1 MAARRGKT
9 DVNTLSVQDRRGERV
24 ASIKPSEY
32 PAWRKKWASDNGRVA
47 RRVGLVV
54 DTPGEGQRL
63 LDSAAALRR
72 LLASLPPGETTAHVV
87 ALCALPAELQDKLEG
102 CDVWKAM

>member
-1 MAARRGKT
+1 MAARRPKT
-9 DVNTLSVQDRRGERV
+9 DVKTLSVQDRRGERV
-24 ASIKPSEY
+24 SITPSAY

-54 DTPGEGQRL
+54 DTPGGEQFVG
-63 LDSAAALRR
+63 SAGALQR
-72 LLASLPPGETTAHVV
+72 LLASLPPGEATAHVV

-102 CDVWKAM
+102 YDVWKAV

>member
-1 MAARRGKT
+1 MK
-9 DVNTLSVQDRRGERV
+9 TLSVQDKRGDQI

-32 PAWRKKWASDNGRVA
+32 LAWRKKRASDSGWVA

-54 DTPGEGQRL
+54 DTPGGERL
-63 LDSAAALRR
+63 VDSAAALRR
-72 LLASLPPGETTAHVV
+72 LLASLPPGEATAQVV

-102 CDVWKAM
+102 YDVWKGV